1 MKRRKEDDQ
10 ANAEAEAA
18 AALLTVFSL
27 PSEAVRLTHVD
38 VTFIADDERLWD
50 TAIEVIKRLTKKEW
64 IESWNSPKEKDTQL
78 RQLLS
83 DRGLSGGELRR
94 RRKPSDG

>member
-1 MKRRKEDDQ
+1 MQLNQEVVKVVLKRRKEDDR

-50 TAIEVIKRLTKKEW
+50 TAIEVIKRLTKKKEW
-64 IESWNSPKEKDTQL
+64 IEKAGTA
-78 RQLLS
+78 
-83 DRGLSGGELRR
+83 
-94 RRKPSDG
+94 RRKRTHN